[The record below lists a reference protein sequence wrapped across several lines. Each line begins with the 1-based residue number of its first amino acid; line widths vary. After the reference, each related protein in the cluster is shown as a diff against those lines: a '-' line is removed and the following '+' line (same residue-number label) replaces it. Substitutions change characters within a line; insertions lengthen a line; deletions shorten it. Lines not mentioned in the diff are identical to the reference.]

1 MGHTLLGTTTISSN
15 VASVAINGII
25 DDTYD
30 LYEIHIT
37 NVRFTTL
44 GSSLMIEFSDSST
57 DYNLT
62 MTNTAYYSAHYKT
75 GSWYAITGTAGWAA
89 NSTHNTSTAD
99 NAQDNLG
106 AMLTDAIGAYDHSTQ
121 QYNSHN
127 GIIRL
132 YDPSNTTFHKKF
144 EAEFESGNYQIGA
157 FYVKTAGS
165 INTTSAVEKV
175 RFSNNVHTEY
185 TSPLMQAGIF
195 RLYGVT

>member
-57 DYNLT
+57 
-62 MTNTAYYSAHYKT
+62 HYKT

-106 AMLTDAIGAYDHSTQ
+106 ARLTDDIGAYDHSTQ